1 MRPLPQI
8 EQGQEYSDHQRPGHS
23 IGGLLRRA
31 AHCEPLPIAVGV
43 IARDPETRLMSWLPA
58 ATRYDG
64 MSYHRC
70 GRSGLKLPALAF
82 GLWHNFG
89 DASSFE
95 TCRAMLRRALDLGIT
110 HFDLANNY
118 GPPPGS
124 AEACFG
130 RVFAT
135 DLRSH
140 RDELILSTKAGY

>member
-1 MRPLPQI
+1 MPDGMRFLTRSCAITDDKPTALNGLP
-8 EQGQEYSDHQRPGHS
+8 
-23 IGGLLRRA
+23 RRA
-31 AHCEPLPIAVGV
+31 AHCGPSPIAVGV
-43 IARDPETRLMSWLPA
+43 RARDPETRRMSWLPA

-70 GRSGLKLPALAF
+70 GRSGLKLPALSF

-95 TCRAMLRRALDLGIT
+95 TCRAMLRRAFELGIT

-124 AEACFG
+124 AEACVG

-140 RDELILSTKAGY
+140 